1 MKLKMNIINQ
11 PEQDEIEVVVFAKS
25 FKAPKYALWASLSA
39 LVFTLNYMFSFFMR

>member
-1 MKLKMNIINQ
+1 MKLKVNVINR
-11 PEQDEIEVVVFAKS
+11 PEWNEIEIVVFSKS